1 MQDFKKNNFQ
11 FFNRAI
17 YDLFF
22 AQVPK
27 GSHVILSIDTH
38 VFNELCGKIDKN
50 LILSE
55 VRRLFRQ
62 NWEFAFKKDR
72 DKVPNFLGLIGI
84 QVYAACSMH
93 KDNRYSAR
101 AYNPRLCDLLCID
114 RSTLDQYFYPK
125 YQEKLW
131 QEFESWAVKQ
141 GFFVSLPSKK
151 TGPGRYIQYPLSQ
164 SLLNQEDLQWLPL
177 LFEKAGLR
185 PFEALSFDDFI
196 SIISGVDRGNFL
208 TNHYYNL
215 KEQLIAED
223 RIESFNKQIFA
234 FYLSWSGELPSPKVL
249 NTIER
254 RAANKIP
261 TGTLVFNS
269 ENLTSGRFKLSIYD
283 ESENQIS
290 EVDSSDPKLFEKVS
304 RDYRLSHSDKRV
316 IIFIKNSDY
325 DDEWDESRFI
335 EFDQDCLILLGKD
348 KNYIQ
353 DFIHLLDKE
362 HSKYSGRFYNVYK
375 VNISAGENFLP
386 CYEFLFPV
394 SQKPFIVKNGLKL
407 SRKIWMHGAGPD
419 FFFPEPIRA
428 WLDGGEINLDDSL
441 FSCRDLDVGEHV
453 LNVKD
458 HAPFRFY
465 IETYQDFLI
474 EDHSGWQIDLKENAW
489 RPIPEGYHISGMKHF
504 FSADK
509 NSSSHRMWIDALL
522 GREEEQPSTKLV
534 TMAITRAMRCKSVKN
549 SR

>member
-1 MQDFKKNNFQ
+1 MQDLKINNFQ

-17 YDLFF
+17 YELFF
-22 AQVPK
+22 DQVPK

-38 VFNELCGKIDKN
+38 VFNELCRKIDKK
-50 LILSE
+50 LFLLE
-55 VRRLFRQ
+55 VGRLFSQ
-62 NWEFAFKKDR
+62 SWEFALRKGHDE
-72 DKVPNFLGLIGI
+72 VPNFLGLIGI
-84 QVYAACSMH
+84 QVYAACLMH
-93 KDNRYSAR
+93 QGNGYSAS
-101 AYNPRLCDLLCID
+101 AYNPRLCELLQIDLARLQYLYAEFQENIW
-114 RSTLDQYFYPK
+114 LDFK
-125 YQEKLW
+125 N
-131 QEFESWAVKQ
+131 WAEQK
-141 GFFVSLPSKK
+141 GFFVSLPSAKNGK
-151 TGPGRYIQYPLSQ
+151 GRYIQYPLSQ
-164 SLLNQEDLQWLPL
+164 SLLNQEDLRSLPL
-177 LFEKAGLR
+177 LFEKAGLK
-185 PFEALSFDDFI
+185 PFEPLSFDDFK
-196 SIISGVDRGNFL
+196 SIISGVDNNGRFL

-215 KEQLIAED
+215 KEQLILEN
-223 RIESFNKQIFA
+223 RVESLNKQIFA
-234 FYLSWSGELPSPKVL
+234 FYLSWSGELPLPKVL
-249 NTIER
+249 NTVER

-261 TGTLVFNS
+261 TGTLIFNS

-304 RDYRLSHSDKRV
+304 RDYKLSHSDKRV

-375 VNISAGENFLP
+375 VNISASENFLP

-428 WLDGGEINLDDSL
+428 WLDGGEINLNDSL

-453 LNVKD
+453 LNIKD

-534 TMAITRAMRCKSVKN
+534 TMAITRAMRCKTVKN